1 MEPGRE
7 RKRVLRGT
15 HRTRAPEDTWELVR
29 PLLRDLGISRVA
41 DVTWLDDLGIP
52 VFQAIHPRGRSFAVS
67 QGKGLTRDLARVSA
81 VMEGIEGLA
90 AERPPVALRSATA
103 VELTLD
109 YDVGNLALPGH
120 AGTARRARLDWC
132 DARDLLGGGT
142 SYVPAPVVSLDWTVH
157 ARWAPRLFPSTSD
170 GLASGNTYAE
180 AALHGLL
187 ELVERHAVAVSP
199 GIRVDMTAPLPPD
212 AVALARLVA
221 AAGGVVD
228 VWFHPHPSRLPVF
241 SALLRD
247 DRHPVPYGGSGCHLD
262 PQVALCRAITEAA
275 QSRATVIAG
284 SRDDLGPAVYRW
296 RRARPLAA
304 APGTPDRRVSVGNVL
319 TAATVTASDDVATDL
334 HRVLGALGPD
344 HPHVLATDLS
354 VADGV
359 HVVKVVVPTL
369 SLPAGH

>member
-1 MEPGRE
+1 MDPGRE

-29 PLLRDLGISRVA
+29 PMLRGLGISRVA

-187 ELVERHAVAVSP
+187 ELVERHAVAWSRPRGVSA
-199 GIRVDMTAPLPPD
+199 VELPPD
-212 AVALARLVA
+212 VDDLASRVAR
-221 AAGGVVD
+221 AGAELD
-228 VWFHPHPSRLPVF
+228 LWFHPHSLGLPVF
-241 SALLRD
+241 SARIRD
-247 DRHPVPYGGSGCHLD
+247 HRFPVPFDGSGCHLD
-262 PQVALCRAITEAA
+262 AQVALCRAITEAA

-304 APGTPDRRVSVGNVL
+304 APGTPDRRVSVGDVL